1 MKTINKIKTPDIG
14 DLITFTNV
22 WDRVI
27 SKSNK
32 YPYGIV
38 TQIIDYDSL
47 LVIEGKENLIGT
59 LAFPMDDE
67 DALVKKGLV
76 YIVRWSTSDSAI
88 KDMYKLIHEEWFNN
102 DSFIVVNK
110 TN

>member
-1 MKTINKIKTPDIG
+1 MKTINKNETPIIG
-14 DLITFTNV
+14 DLITFTQV

-27 SKSNK
+27 SRNKK

-38 TQIIDYDSL
+38 TQIIDYDNL

-67 DALVKKGLV
+67 DALIKKGVV
-76 YIVRWSTSDSAI
+76 YIVRWSTDDTAI
-88 KDMYKLIHEEWFNN
+88 KDMYKLKSSYF
-102 DSFIVVNK
+102 SFISMK
-110 TN
+110 L